1 MVSAVSEG
9 IKAGDKIRSR
19 VNRTLDKGDF
29 SLLHSLCWFT
39 LPVHCDA
46 EYAKGTWFGERS
58 LAAPII
64 FVIADGLVHCG
75 DGLTAFLEQ
84 NGFSIAAYVGIQ
96 NARITTPVLF
106 GDTLRA
112 EAEVTE
118 FRPTKNPKRSLLS
131 YTNKTYNQRNEL
143 VVEYTSNILVEK
155 QGQ

>member
-1 MVSAVSEG
+1 MVSEG
-9 IKAGDKIRSR
+9 IVAGTKIRSR

-29 SLLHSLCWFT
+29 SLLHSFCWFT

-46 EYAKGTWFGERS
+46 EYAKGTWFAERS

-75 DGLTAFLEQ
+75 DQVNELLEKH
-84 NGFSIAAYVGIQ
+84 GYSIAAYVGVE
-96 NARITTPVLF
+96 NVKFTKPVLF

-118 FRPTKNPKRSLLS
+118 FRPTKNPKRSLFS

-143 VVEYTSNILVEK
+143 VVEYTSSILVEK

>member
-1 MVSAVSEG
+1 MGSEG
-9 IKAGDKIRSR
+9 IAAGTKIRIRTS
-19 VNRTLDKGDF
+19 RTLDKGDF
-29 SLLHSLCWFT
+29 SFLHSFCWFT

-75 DGLTAFLEQ
+75 DQVNNFLEKY
-84 NGFSIAAYVGIQ
+84 GFAIAAYVGVD
-96 NARITTPVLF
+96 NLKITKPVLF

-112 EAEVTE
+112 EAEVAE

-155 QGQ
+155 QS

>member
-1 MVSAVSEG
+1 MASEG
-9 IKAGDKIRSR
+9 IAPGTKIRIR
-19 VNRTLDKGDF
+19 TNRTLDKGDF
-29 SLLHSLCWFT
+29 AFLHSFCWFT

-75 DGLTAFLEQ
+75 DQINNFLEPY
-84 NGFSIAAYVGIQ
+84 GYAIAAYVGVE
-96 NARITTPVLF
+96 NLKITKPVLF

-112 EAEVTE
+112 EAEVAE
-118 FRPTKNPKRSLLS
+118 FRQTKNPKRSVLS

-143 VVEYTSNILVEK
+143 VVEYTSSILVDK
-155 QGQ
+155 LG

>member
-1 MVSAVSEG
+1 MVSEG
-9 IKAGDKIRSR
+9 IAAGTKIRSR

-29 SLLHSLCWFT
+29 SFLHSFCWFT

-75 DGLTAFLEQ
+75 DGLTVLLEQ
-84 NGFSIAAYVGIQ
+84 YGLSIAAYVGIQ
-96 NARITTPVLF
+96 NVKFTRPVLF

-112 EAEVTE
+112 EAEVAD
-118 FRPTKNPKRSLLS
+118 FRPTKNPLRSLLS

-143 VVEYTSNILVEK
+143 VVEYTSSILVEK

>member
-1 MVSAVSEG
+1 MVSEG
-9 IKAGDKIRSR
+9 LVAGTKIPCR

-29 SLLHSLCWFT
+29 SFLHSFTWFT

-64 FVIADGLVHCG
+64 FVVADGLVHCG
-75 DGLTAFLEQ
+75 DQVNALLEKY
-84 NGFSIAAYVGIQ
+84 GYAIAAYVGVADLKISK
-96 NARITTPVLF
+96 PVLF

-112 EAEVTE
+112 EAVVAD
-118 FRPTKNPKRSLLS
+118 FRPTKNPKRNLFS

-143 VVEYTSNILVEK
+143 VVEYTSSILAEK
-155 QGQ
+155 QGE